1 VRVFTQVP
9 IYFVGRFVPAGIA
22 FFGIALYTRLLD
34 PSSFGTYALLLTTS
48 FLVGLTGFSWLR
60 VATLRMMATLDASNE
75 PDFAATIAISFLGT
89 SLAVA
94 AAIVVGLHLYNPSLP
109 LSSIALT
116 AAAAVASAWFELN
129 ITLTQARLKLI
140 AMSALQIAR
149 AIAILSCSLLLIRA
163 GLKANALLGGF
174 AIGNC
179 VGFAA
184 LGLWMPA
191 LRGRFRRDIV
201 VKMLRFGWPST
212 AAGLSLFSTTFQ
224 RYMLAFVGGSA
235 VVGVFSASNDFAQ
248 QTVGLLI
255 ATATLAGQ
263 PLAFRARDTG
273 SPEALDEQLRNNA
286 RLLFAIGLGATTGL
300 VVLAGPI
307 AHVYLGVKFQAGA
320 QALIAVSAVHCF
332 IGTFR
337 ASYFE
342 QAFEIALD
350 TRPMAIITGF
360 RIILTVALSLAVIPR
375 YGALGAAVSTLVAET
390 VAIVASA
397 VWARRIMPVPIP
409 LGSFAKVAVAATA
422 MAGAVAL
429 LPARNGAASLAL
441 TILAGALTYAAVLGL
456 LYARQVRAL
465 VGSRRAPAV

>member
-184 LGLWMPA
+184 LGLWM
-191 LRGRFRRDIV
+191 
-201 VKMLRFGWPST
+201 
-212 AAGLSLFSTTFQ
+212 
-224 RYMLAFVGGSA
+224 
-235 VVGVFSASNDFAQ
+235 NDFAQ